1 MAGVKRIKT
10 GKTGGCHDK
19 NVSDP
24 GRAVSRILSAL
35 AGKPAAERAIYL
47 LRPNPEPQWDGPPRA
62 PYLVLLPM
70 GFTVPPRLLLGRW
83 ALTPPFH
90 PYPANRAVC
99 FLWHWPSMVPCDTTS
114 RVHPALKTGY
124 AASHPAEFG
133 LSSPGKPEA
142 TLRPPGS
149 ENQAKLPVC
158 PRPNK
163 PLGQAGL
170 TLAKR
175 SLKGSRRVRR
185 ITTIPNNHGNRSRNQ
200 GPGFHPEIEEQR

>member
-1 MAGVKRIKT
+1 MAGVKCIKT

-99 FLWHWPSMVPCDTTS
+99 FLWHWPSTMPSGTTS
-114 RVHPALKTGY
+114 RVHPALKRGLRGIAPCGVRTFLPQQAGGDPPPSGIGEPSQATGLPPAKQAAWPSGVDFGQAILKRG
-124 AASHPAEFG
+124 AASTPY
-133 LSSPGKPEA
+133 
-142 TLRPPGS
+142 
-149 ENQAKLPVC
+149 
-158 PRPNK
+158 
-163 PLGQAGL
+163 
-170 TLAKR
+170 
-175 SLKGSRRVRR
+175 
-185 ITTIPNNHGNRSRNQ
+185 NHY
-200 GPGFHPEIEEQR
+200 P

>member
-10 GKTGGCHDK
+10 GKNGACHDK

-90 PYPANRAVC
+90 PYPRNYLGGLFSVALSVGSPRPGVTRHRC
-99 FLWHWPSMVPCDTTS
+99 FVES
-114 RVHPALKTGY
+114 
-124 AASHPAEFG
+124 G
-133 LSSPGKPEA
+133 LSSKLNNSA
-142 TLRPPGS
+142 TIQPP
-149 ENQAKLPVC
+149 AY
-158 PRPNK
+158 
-163 PLGQAGL
+163 
-170 TLAKR
+170 
-175 SLKGSRRVRR
+175 SRRV
-185 ITTIPNNHGNRSRNQ
+185 SCSD
-200 GPGFHPEIEEQR
+200 